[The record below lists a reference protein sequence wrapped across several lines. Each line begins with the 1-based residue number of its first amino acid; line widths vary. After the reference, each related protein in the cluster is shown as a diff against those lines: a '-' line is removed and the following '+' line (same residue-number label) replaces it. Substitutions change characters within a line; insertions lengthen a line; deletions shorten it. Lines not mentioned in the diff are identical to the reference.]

1 MRDYYGVLG
10 VARNATG
17 EQIRARFMD
26 LARQRHPDR
35 FNGADKERAEADFQE
50 LTEAFNVL
58 TNPQRRRE
66 VDQGL
71 ARADRGIQPDE
82 ADQSLRLFLQ
92 RGIKAYKEKDY
103 FAAAEAFDR
112 ATKADAES
120 AKAWHHLAL
129 ACSHQKR
136 WLSRA
141 TNAISKACELEPMNV
156 NYLKLAAELFARAG
170 LSNRSERYLKEARKW
185 GADEGEI
192 ERTSARIAEFQGRS
206 KRGGAR

>member
-10 VARNATG
+10 VARNATN
-17 EQIRARFMD
+17 EQIRVRFMEV
-26 LARQRHPDR
+26 ARERHPDR
-35 FNGADKERAEADFQE
+35 FQGADKEKAEADFQE
-50 LTEAFNVL
+50 VTEAFNVL
-58 TNPQRRRE
+58 SNPKRRRE

-71 ARADRGIQPDE
+71 ARGDRGGLGDE
-82 ADQSLRLFLQ
+82 AEQSLRLFLQ

-103 FAAAEAFDR
+103 FTAAESFDR
-112 ATKADAES
+112 ATKADSQS

-129 ACSHQKR
+129 ACSHQQR

-170 LSNRSERYLKEARKW
+170 LTNRSERYLKEARQW
-185 GADEGEI
+185 GADETEI
-192 ERTSARIAEFQGRS
+192 ERTSERIAAFQGRS
-206 KRGGAR
+206 RRGGAR